1 MGGWG
6 ASGDAGVPKGQ
17 RQNASDEHSGLIIPE
32 HGTDMA
38 QKWKPPLE
46 TLARRVLL
54 PYDTGI
60 DAKGY
65 DAIIGA
71 FR

>member
-1 MGGWG
+1 MLEFL
-6 ASGDAGVPKGQ
+6 KG
-17 RQNASDEHSGLIIPE
+17 NGKTLLIWEHSGLIIPE